1 MTLHTFPDVEQG
13 TPEWLELR
21 RGILTASTVG
31 QLITPSL
38 KPASNQAA
46 RSLTLTLVAERLS
59 GHIDQVFVSD
69 DMLRGQMEEPLA
81 RNLYAEFTGVEVS
94 ELGFMTEDKWGPMIG
109 YSPDGLVGDEG
120 LIEIKSRRQK
130 KQLRTIL
137 DGQVPAENMA
147 QIQCGLLVSGR
158 KWCDYVSFC
167 GGMPLFIKRVYPDNT
182 FQHAVIEA
190 AIAFEH
196 AAADMTR
203 AFTNRTAGY
212 PVPPRS
218 DIEQEIQIS

>member
-1 MTLHTFPDVEQG
+1 MTLRTFPDIEQG
-13 TPEWLELR
+13 TDEWLELR
-21 RGILTASTVG
+21 RGIITASTIG

-38 KPASNQAA
+38 KPATNQAA
-46 RSLTLTLVAERLS
+46 RSLTLTLVAERIT
-59 GHIDQVFVSD
+59 GHIDPVFVSD

-81 RNLYAEFTGVEVS
+81 RDLYASFTGVEVS
-94 ELGFMTEDKWGPMIG
+94 ELGFMTEDKWGPIIG

-147 QIQCGLLVSGR
+147 QIQCGLIVSGR

>member
-1 MTLHTFPDVEQG
+1 MSLHTFPDVEQG
-13 TPEWLELR
+13 TDEWLELR
-21 RGILTASTVG
+21 RGIITASTVG

-38 KPASNQAA
+38 KPASNQAS
-46 RSLTLTLVAERLS
+46 RSLTLTLVAERIT
-59 GHIDQVFVSD
+59 GHIDPVFVSD

-81 RNLYAEFTGVEVS
+81 RDLYADFTGQKVD
-94 ELGFMTEDKWGPMIG
+94 ELGFMTEDKWGPTIG

-158 KWCDYVSFC
+158 RWCDYVSFC
-167 GGMPLFIKRVYPDNT
+167 GGMPLFIKRVFPDNT

-203 AFTNRTAGY
+203 IFTNRTAGY

-218 DIEQEIQIS
+218 DIETEIEID

>member
-1 MTLHTFPDVEQG
+1 MSLRTFPDIEQG
-13 TPEWLELR
+13 TDEWLELR
-21 RGILTASTVG
+21 RGILTASTIG

-38 KPASNQAA
+38 KPASNQAS

-59 GHIDQVFVSD
+59 GHIDPVFVSD

-81 RNLYAEFTGVEVS
+81 RDLYAEFTGVEVS
-94 ELGFMTEDKWGPMIG
+94 ELGFMTEDKWGPTLG

-137 DGQVPAENMA
+137 DGQVPAENLA

-158 KWCDYVSFC
+158 KWLDYVSYC
-167 GGMPLFIKRVYPDNT
+167 GGMPLFISRVYPDREWARAIVDA
-182 FQHAVIEA
+182 AV
-190 AIAFEH
+190 AFEE
-196 AAADMTR
+196 AVTTMT
-203 AFTNRTAGY
+203 ATFTNRTLGY

-218 DIEQEIQIS
+218 DLETEITID

>member
-1 MTLHTFPDVEQG
+1 MSLHTFPDVEQG
-13 TPEWLELR
+13 TDEWLELR
-21 RGILTASTVG
+21 RGILTASTIG

-46 RSLTLTLVAERLS
+46 RSLTLTLVAERIT
-59 GHIDQVFVSD
+59 GHIDPVFVSD

-81 RNLYAEFTGVEVS
+81 RDLYGEFTGVEVA
-94 ELGFMTEDKWGPMIG
+94 ELGFMTEDKWGPIIG

-130 KQLRTIL
+130 KQLHTIL

-167 GGMPLFIKRVYPDNT
+167 GGMPLFIKRVYPDNAW
-182 FQHAVIEA
+182 QHAVIEA
-190 AIAFEH
+190 AIAFQH